1 MLPEVTVTTGNM
13 KHPEPAVKPAGD
25 ARAARWQGHR
35 EARRAELLEAT
46 LRAIRRLGPDAGMDE
61 IAAEAG
67 VTKPVLYR
75 HFADKADLYLAVG
88 QRMADEVLTKLGPV
102 LAAAKE
108 QRDAISAVIDTYLAA
123 IASEPELY
131 RFVMRRSFA
140 GTPVAGDPVGDHAE
154 LIATALSAVIEERMT
169 VLRLD
174 PAPARAWAHGLVGFV
189 QSTGDWWL
197 REGMTTDRAA
207 LTDQLTTLIWD
218 GFAGILARTPEATDD
233 HRSDDH

>member
-13 KHPEPAVKPAGD
+13 KHPEPGVKAD

-35 EARRAELLEAT
+35 EARRAELLDAT
-46 LRAIRRLGPDAGMDE
+46 LRAIRRLGPDAGMDD

-88 QRMADEVLTKLGPV
+88 QHLAAEVLAKLGPV
-102 LAAAKE
+102 LTAATE
-108 QRDAISAVIDTYLAA
+108 QRDRIAAVIDTYLAA

-154 LIATALSAVIEERMT
+154 LIATALAAVIEERT
-169 VLRLD
+169 TALGLD
-174 PAPARAWAHGLVGFV
+174 PAPAKAWAHGLVGFV

-197 REGMTTDRAA
+197 REGAGTDRAT

-218 GFAGILARTPEATDD
+218 GFAGILARTTPEVTDE
-233 HRSDDH
+233 HRP